1 MAAKASQHA
10 ATTAIA
16 VAYELVGAQ
25 PVSLVGLSDR
35 ERASIVIAAVADP
48 EGKEHVVSRF
58 GDTRWDLR
66 SLFKLDNVPESR
78 QIVIWPED
86 CPAALVGDFKAVVYA
101 WFKRGRPPWKPPG
114 ARSLCA
120 AVTNGSRTLRWL
132 AGMGLKRFDQIRP
145 IHIGNYLRHCKEDLR
160 LKPTSVYNRLALLD
174 LLWEFRVDTKHAMPA
189 CPWGELNLGIV
200 VGRIEV
206 RGKPAAAERTGKTPV
221 IPPKVQS
228 AIFNYCEGV
237 IDGADAL
244 FDARDAGKIAPS
256 DDTLLRIRDA
266 GLYLLSISTGMRN
279 SEATGMEN
287 DNWRTEEVKGV
298 AYHWVRTV
306 EHKTGKG
313 LVEYLA
319 PPETLNVLRIVQ
331 RYAKPLQERLGR
343 EIDRLLRDA
352 KVAGPDAQECL
363 QRLHRAR
370 KSAKKLFIG
379 ANMHGADDGS
389 GSGGRIDVLTEMG
402 CGLALDRLAKAAGT
416 NWNLTSHQC
425 RRTYARMFVE
435 SKMGRIALIFLK
447 WQFKHSS
454 MSMTQLY
461 AANPLQDSGLY
472 GEFVEEMSCFKVDV
486 MESWLGDAPLSGGAG
501 RKITELRA
509 IPIADRASLL
519 KHTADSV
526 HIRPTGH
533 AWCLAQEKGCGG
545 AGLYEA
551 TRCVDC
557 KSGVIDESFASVWQ
571 GIHAQQLELL
581 ELDDVGPAVQQR
593 AQREVRL
600 SRKVL
605 EELGVT
611 PTALDGVASFETS
624 AEGR

>member
-1 MAAKASQHA
+1 MRAKKSQQ
-10 ATTAIA
+10 ATPKIP

-25 PVSLVGLSDR
+25 PVTLTGLSDR
-35 ERASIVIAAVADP
+35 DRAAIVIAAVADDN
-48 EGKEHVVSRF
+48 GKEHVVSRF

-66 SLFKLDNVPESR
+66 SFFKVDNVPESR
-78 QIVIWPED
+78 QVVVWPED
-86 CPAALVGDFKAVVYA
+86 CPAALVDDSKAVLYA
-101 WFKRGRPPWKPPG
+101 WFKRGRPPRKSPG
-114 ARSLCA
+114 ARLLCS
-120 AVTNGSRTLRWL
+120 AVREGSRTLRWL
-132 AGMGLKRFDQIRP
+132 ARMGLKRFDQIRP
-145 IHIGNYLRHCKEDLR
+145 IHISNYLHYCKVELK
-160 LKPTSVYNRLALLD
+160 LKPTTAYNRLELLD
-174 LLWEFRVDTKHAMPA
+174 LLWEFRVETKYAMPEH
-189 CPWGELNLGIV
+189 PWGELNLGV
-200 VGRIEV
+200 VAGRIEV
-206 RGKPAAAERTGKTPV
+206 RGKPAATERTSKTPV
-221 IPPKVQS
+221 IPPTVQ
-228 AIFNYCEGV
+228 AALFNYCERV
-237 IDGADAL
+237 IGDADAL
-244 FDARDAGKIAPS
+244 LDARDAGKIAPL
-256 DDTLLRIRDA
+256 DDALLRIRDA

-279 SEATGMEN
+279 SEATGLEN
-287 DNWRTEEVKGV
+287 DSWRSEQVKGV
-298 AYHWVRTV
+298 TYNWVRTV

-331 RYAKPLQERLGR
+331 RYAKPLQERLAR
-343 EIDRLLRDA
+343 EIDRRLLEAEVDEADPR
-352 KVAGPDAQECL
+352 ECL

-379 ANMHGADDGS
+379 ANFHGADDGS
-389 GSGGRIDVLTEMG
+389 GAGGRIDVLTEMG
-402 CGLALDRLAKAAGT
+402 CGLALDRLARAAGT

-435 SKMGRIALIFLK
+435 SKMGRVSLIFLK
-447 WQFKHSS
+447 WQLKHSS

-461 AANPLQDSGLY
+461 AANPLQDARLY
-472 GEFVEEMSCFKVDV
+472 GEFIDEMSCLKVEI
-486 MESWLGDAPLSGGAG
+486 MESWLNDVPLSGGAG

-519 KHTADSV
+519 KHTADSI

-557 KSGVIDESFASVWQ
+557 KNGVIDESFASVWQ

-605 EELGVT
+605 DELGVI
-611 PTALDGVASFETS
+611 PTALDGLGSLET
-624 AEGR
+624 R

>member
-1 MAAKASQHA
+1 M
-10 ATTAIA
+10 
-16 VAYELVGAQ
+16 
-25 PVSLVGLSDR
+25 
-35 ERASIVIAAVADP
+35 
-48 EGKEHVVSRF
+48 
-58 GDTRWDLR
+58 
-66 SLFKLDNVPESR
+66 
-78 QIVIWPED
+78 
-86 CPAALVGDFKAVVYA
+86 
-101 WFKRGRPPWKPPG
+101 
-114 ARSLCA
+114 
-120 AVTNGSRTLRWL
+120 
-132 AGMGLKRFDQIRP
+132 
-145 IHIGNYLRHCKEDLR
+145 
-160 LKPTSVYNRLALLD
+160 
-174 LLWEFRVDTKHAMPA
+174 
-189 CPWGELNLGIV
+189 
-200 VGRIEV
+200 EV
-206 RGKPAAAERTGKTPV
+206 RGKPAATERTGKTLV

-237 IDGADAL
+237 IGEADAL
-244 FDARDAGKIAPS
+244 LDARDAGKIAPL
-256 DDTLLRIRDA
+256 DDAMLRIRDA

-279 SEATGMEN
+279 SEATGLEN
-287 DNWRTEEVKGV
+287 DSWRMEEVRGV
-298 AYHWVRTV
+298 TYHWVRTV

-319 PPETLNVLRIVQ
+319 PPETLSVLRIVQ
-331 RYAKPLQERLGR
+331 RYAKPLQERLAL
-343 EIDRLLRDA
+343 EINRRLLEAERR
-352 KVAGPDAQECL
+352 GPDSRECL
-363 QRLHRAR
+363 QRLHRVQ
-370 KSAKKLFIG
+370 KSAKKLFLG
-379 ANMHGADDGS
+379 ANMHGGDDGS
-389 GSGGRIDVLTEMG
+389 GAGGRIDVLTEMG
-402 CGLALDRLAKAAGT
+402 CGLALDRLARAAGT

-435 SKMGRIALIFLK
+435 SKMGRASLIFLK
-447 WQFKHSS
+447 WQLKHSS

-461 AANPLQDSGLY
+461 AANPLQDTGLY
-472 GEFVEEMSCFKVDV
+472 GEFIDEMSCLKVEI
-486 MESWLGDAPLSGGAG
+486 MESWLSDAPLSGGAG

-557 KSGVIDESFASVWQ
+557 KNGVIDESFASVWQ

-593 AQREVRL
+593 AQREARL

-611 PTALDGVASFETS
+611 PLAPHGLASPNTGEET
-624 AEGR
+624 R

>member
-1 MAAKASQHA
+1 MS
-10 ATTAIA
+10 
-16 VAYELVGAQ
+16 
-25 PVSLVGLSDR
+25 
-35 ERASIVIAAVADP
+35 
-48 EGKEHVVSRF
+48 
-58 GDTRWDLR
+58 
-66 SLFKLDNVPESR
+66 
-78 QIVIWPED
+78 
-86 CPAALVGDFKAVVYA
+86 
-101 WFKRGRPPWKPPG
+101 
-114 ARSLCA
+114 
-120 AVTNGSRTLRWL
+120 
-132 AGMGLKRFDQIRP
+132 LKRCDQIRP
-145 IHIGNYLRHCKEDLR
+145 LHVSNYLRYCKEELG
-160 LKPTSVYNRLALLD
+160 LKPTAVYNRLALLD
-174 LLWEFRVDTKHAMPA
+174 LLWEFRAETKYAMRQY
-189 CPWGELNLGIV
+189 PWGDWNLGV
-200 VGRIEV
+200 VAGRMEV
-206 RGKPAAAERTGKTPV
+206 RGKPAATARTGKTPV
-221 IPPKVQS
+221 IPPTVQS

-237 IDGADAL
+237 IGEADAL
-244 FDARDAGKIAPS
+244 LDARDAGKITPL
-256 DDTLLRIRDA
+256 DDALLRIRDA

-279 SEATGMEN
+279 SETTGVEN
-287 DNWRTEEVKGV
+287 DSWRVEQVKGV
-298 AYHWVRTV
+298 TYRWVRTV

-331 RYAKPLQERLGR
+331 RYAQPLQERLAR
-343 EIDRLLRDA
+343 EIDRRLLEA
-352 KVAGPDAQECL
+352 EVAAPDTLKCL

-370 KSAKKLFIG
+370 KGAKKLFIG

-389 GSGGRIDVLTEMG
+389 GSGGCIDVLTEEG

-435 SKMGRIALIFLK
+435 SKMGRISLIFLK
-447 WQFKHSS
+447 WQLKHSS

-472 GEFVEEMSCFKVDV
+472 GEFIEEMSCFKVDV

-501 RKITELRA
+501 RKITKLRA

-557 KSGVIDESFASVWQ
+557 KKGVIDESFASVWQ

-605 EELGVT
+605 EELGVS
-611 PTALDGVASFETS
+611 PTAPDRVASLETS
-624 AEGR
+624 ARVQ

>member
-1 MAAKASQHA
+1 MGARESQQAAPR
-10 ATTAIA
+10 IP

-35 ERASIVIAAVADP
+35 DRASIVVAAVADHN
-48 EGKEHVVSRF
+48 GTEHVVSRF

-78 QIVIWPED
+78 QVVIWPED
-86 CPAALVGDFKAVVYA
+86 CPAALVDDFKAVLYA

-114 ARSLCA
+114 ARSLCS
-120 AVTNGSRTLRWL
+120 AVRDGSRTLRWL

-145 IHIGNYLRHCKEDLR
+145 IHISNYLHFCKEDLR
-160 LKPTSVYNRLALLD
+160 LKPTAVYNRLALLD
-174 LLWEFRVDTKHAMPA
+174 LLWAFRVDTKYAMPEY
-189 CPWGELNLGIV
+189 PWGELNLGV
-200 VGRIEV
+200 VAGRMEV
-206 RGKPAAAERTGKTPV
+206 RGKPAATERTGKTPV
-221 IPPKVQS
+221 IPPTVQS
-228 AIFNYCEGV
+228 AIFNYCERV
-237 IDGADAL
+237 IGEADAL
-244 FDARDAGKIAPS
+244 LDARDAGKIAPL
-256 DDTLLRIRDA
+256 DDALLRIRDA

-279 SEATGMEN
+279 SEATGLEN
-287 DNWRTEEVKGV
+287 DSWRTEKVKGV
-298 AYHWVRTV
+298 TYHWVRTV
-306 EHKTGKG
+306 EQKTGKG

-319 PPETLNVLRIVQ
+319 PPETLNALRIVQ
-331 RYAKPLQERLGR
+331 RYAKPLQERLAR
-343 EIDRLLRDA
+343 EINRRRLEA
-352 KVAGPDAQECL
+352 EVEGPDPRECL
-363 QRLHRAR
+363 QRLYRAR

-379 ANMHGADDGS
+379 ANVHGGDDGS
-389 GSGGRIDVLTEMG
+389 GAGGRIDVLTEMG
-402 CGLALDRLAKAAGT
+402 CGLALDRLARAAGT

-435 SKMGRIALIFLK
+435 SKMGRVSLIFLK
-447 WQFKHSS
+447 WQLKHTS

-461 AANPLQDSGLY
+461 AANPLQDAGLY
-472 GEFVEEMSCFKVDV
+472 GEFIDEMSCLKVEI
-486 MESWLGDAPLSGGAG
+486 MESWLSDAPLSGGAG

-509 IPIADRASLL
+509 IPIADRALLL
-519 KHTADSV
+519 KHTADSI

-533 AWCLAQEKGCGG
+533 AWCLAQERGCGG

-581 ELDDVGPAVQQR
+581 DLDDAGPAVQQR

-600 SRKVL
+600 SRRVL

-611 PTALDGVASFETS
+611 PMPVDGLSSLEMG
-624 AEGR
+624 EGAR